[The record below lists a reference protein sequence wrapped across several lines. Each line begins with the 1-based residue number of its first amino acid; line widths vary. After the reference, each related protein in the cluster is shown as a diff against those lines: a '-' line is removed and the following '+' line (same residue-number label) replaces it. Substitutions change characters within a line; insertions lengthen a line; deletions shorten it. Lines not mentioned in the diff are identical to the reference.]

1 MNLNDLLSKRLIEP
15 FKADRQL
22 VKDQMELAKSKLKS
36 ANNILKIGEWESAH
50 NNAYHAMQ
58 AAGRALMYD
67 KGYRPMS
74 QEHHVAVVMFTQIYA
89 GKFGDEVIK
98 AFDNARKKRNESFY
112 DVGDSISETQSR
124 SLVTKAEF
132 FVSKVAEILKL

>member
-1 MNLNDLLSKRLIEP
+1 MIEP
-15 FKADRQL
+15 FKSDKEL
-22 VKDQMELAKSKLKS
+22 VKAQLELARSKLKS
-36 ANNILKIGEWESAH
+36 ANNILRIGEWESAH

-74 QEHHVAVVMFTQIYA
+74 QDHHVAVVMFTQIYA
-89 GKFGDEVIK
+89 SKFGDEVIK
-98 AFDNARKKRNESFY
+98 AFDNARKKRNESLY

-124 SLVTKAEF
+124 NLVTKAES
-132 FVSKVAEILKL
+132 FVSKVADMVKL